1 MRVTTFDGY
10 GTLITPEGT
19 YENAIRVYT
28 YENTD
33 WTKYENGV
41 VTAQESR
48 GIELFE
54 WYIPGQGTRVLYLKR
69 TVRPIWA
76 IWDNGYDPDPL
87 YIPVGI
93 EDERENQLPTVQWQ
107 QGQVVLSAT
116 EAGKA
121 QLFNLSGQQVMNL
134 RLTPGTN
141 YLNTA
146 ELAPGMYLLHLHTGA
161 AMRTEKVVIAAR

>member
-1 MRVTTFDGY
+1 M
-10 GTLITPEGT
+10 
-19 YENAIRVYT
+19 
-28 YENTD
+28 
-33 WTKYENGV
+33 
-41 VTAQESR
+41 
-48 GIELFE
+48 
-54 WYIPGQGTRVLYLKR
+54 LYLKR

-93 EDERENQLPTVQWQ
+93 EDERKNQLPTVQWQ
-107 QGQVVLSAT
+107 QGQVVLNAT
-116 EAGKA
+116 EAGNA
-121 QLFNLSGQQVMNL
+121 QLFSLGGQQVMNL

-146 ELAPGMYLLHLHTGA
+146 ALAPGMYLLHLHTGA